1 MVQRYIQNIHKCVC
15 MSNYVCMFVC
25 MPEGKERDNNMVQTE
40 NKRDKITVEE
50 VTHTHTHTHGRA
62 HTRVPAGLTGLHC
75 LCRL

>member
-50 VTHTHTHTHGRA
+50 VTHTHTWTRTHTCA
-62 HTRVPAGLTGLHC
+62 
-75 LCRL
+75 CRPDWFTLPLSSVG